1 LFDALWEQAVPTG
14 SRARPTRS
22 FRLSASSEFSY
33 IVGCAVEVVGGVTS
47 PSVTETTTVLILGI
61 ILSAFGIAFFCW
73 LLFTLAVYALP
84 FFVAITAALAAF
96 HSGAGF
102 IGAIVVGIVVGIVTL
117 AVGQLSF
124 AIVRSPVIRAA
135 IALLF
140 AVPAA
145 VAGYHATLGLSHI
158 AAPSHWW
165 AEVFAFIGAVL
176 VGATTWARMTLFA
189 DPPGTRRVL
198 PSGSAQTALSTAS
211 TER

>member
-1 LFDALWEQAVPTG
+1 
-14 SRARPTRS
+14 
-22 FRLSASSEFSY
+22 
-33 IVGCAVEVVGGVTS
+33 VTS
-47 PSVTETTTVLILGI
+47 PSVTETTTVLILSI
-61 ILSAFGIAFFCW
+61 IVSAFGIGFFCW

-84 FFVAITAALAAF
+84 FFVAMTAGFAAL

-117 AVGQLSF
+117 AAGQLSF

-145 VAGYHATLGLSHI
+145 VAGYHAILGLSHI

-165 AEVFAFIGAVL
+165 AEAFAFIGAVL
-176 VGATTWARMTLFA
+176 VGATTWARMTLLA

-198 PSGSAQTALSTAS
+198 PSGSAQTALGTAS
-211 TER
+211 SES

>member
-1 LFDALWEQAVPTG
+1 MP
-14 SRARPTRS
+14 S
-22 FRLSASSEFSY
+22 FRLSVPSEFSY

-47 PSVTETTTVLILGI
+47 PSVTETTTVLVLGI
-61 ILSAFGIAFFCW
+61 ILSTFGIAFFCW

-84 FFVAITAALAAF
+84 FFVAMTAGFAAL

-102 IGAIVVGIVVGIVTL
+102 IGAIVVGIVTL
-117 AVGQLSF
+117 AAGQLSF
-124 AIVRSPVIRAA
+124 AIVRSSVIRAA

-145 VAGYHATLGLSHI
+145 VAGYHATLGLSQI

-165 AEVFAFIGAVL
+165 AEAFAFIGAVL

-198 PSGSAQTALSTAS
+198 PSGSAQTALGTAS
-211 TER
+211 SKR